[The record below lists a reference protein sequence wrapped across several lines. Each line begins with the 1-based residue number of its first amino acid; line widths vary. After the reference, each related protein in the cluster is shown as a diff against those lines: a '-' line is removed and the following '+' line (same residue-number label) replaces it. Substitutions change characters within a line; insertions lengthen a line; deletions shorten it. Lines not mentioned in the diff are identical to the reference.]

1 MVRKNTPTPDDDI
14 PEMTARDFSRAKPMR
29 EVMPD
34 VLAAL
39 KRGRGRPKLEAPK
52 ERVSLRLDPDV
63 LAAYRAKGDGWQRAI
78 NDTLAKAAG
87 IKPKKTRRS
96 A

>member
-1 MVRKNTPTPDDDI
+1 MVRKNTPTPDDDN
-14 PEMTARDFSRAKPMR
+14 PEWTARDFARAKPMR

-39 KRGRGRPKLEAPK
+39 KRGRGRPKLDAPK
-52 ERVSLRLDPDV
+52 ERVSLRIDQDV

-87 IKPKKTRRS
+87 LKPKKASRT